1 MESPSLEEWS
11 PNAIELPDEIILK
24 VLAYLKTKDL
34 KRCGQVSR
42 RFRNICQDYRESILA
57 YEACLEWSLNN
68 LPDEVILKVF
78 TFLKTKGQFVF
89 SVTKICDISHS

>member
-42 RFRNICQDYRESILA
+42 RFRNICQDYQES
-57 YEACLEWSLNN
+57 
-68 LPDEVILKVF
+68 KV
-78 TFLKTKGQFVF
+78 G
-89 SVTKICDISHS
+89 D

>member
-11 PNAIELPDEIILK
+11 PNSIELPDEIVLK
-24 VLAYLKTKDL
+24 VLSYLKTNDL

-42 RFRNICQDYRESILA
+42 RFRNICQDYQESIMES
-57 YEACLEWSLNN
+57 EACLEWSLND

-78 TFLKTKGQFVF
+78 TFLKTKGQFV
-89 SVTKICDISHS
+89 